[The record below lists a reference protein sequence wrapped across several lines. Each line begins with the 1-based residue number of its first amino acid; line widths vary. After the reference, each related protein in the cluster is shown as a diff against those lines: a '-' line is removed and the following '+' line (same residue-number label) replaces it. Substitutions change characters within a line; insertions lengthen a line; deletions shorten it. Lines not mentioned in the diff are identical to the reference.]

1 MMDELK
7 ELVPSSEDETPIVQF
22 LRDQLSELHLVK
34 CNPVQILKESW
45 TKSSR
50 LATCPKTPSEVW
62 A

>member
-7 ELVPSSEDETPIVQF
+7 ELVPSSEDENSHLQF
-22 LRDQLSELHLVK
+22 LRDQLSELHLGK
-34 CNPVQILKESW
+34 SNQVQILKNSW
-45 TKSSR
+45 TKTSR